1 MRRSEPRLSHRP
13 RERSRAHY
21 GTLLLLRACSVV
33 ATCCDCYLCLILRDP
48 SGCAVARVPDPVGP
62 AARCANDAGSVRAC
76 RVCANRVDAGWVS
89 SASLASRV
97 ASQNADFFHAVTAK
111 FGKTSARSRGRHDV
125 QSLFSKK
132 AWAWAKRRLLRRLRR
147 LRRPVLGS
155 RTILQ
160 HVRLPLSNMRLRQPP
175 TGTRLRRP

>member
-48 SGCAVARVPDPVGP
+48 SGCAVGRWRVSLWVRRHG
-62 AARCANDAGSVRAC
+62 RCANDAGSVRAC

-147 LRRPVLGS
+147 PVLGS